1 MFSCGKITSCHKLIQ
16 VLGTCHGSPRD
27 TFLYY
32 VYIYIYVCV
41 CNNYIIYILYI
52 YIIYIYIFLGPV
64 TSQRANC
71 ERFFSDPVIICR
83 KSQTQMILRPGSTFQ
98 ILEVLALIQ
107 EKDTQKNTAKERHT
121 QIRYFEDLSSMSK
134 LSCSLNVE
142 AFDKMPKPKVVACVL
157 RCIELCWLEDPG
169 GLYSFLVS
177 NPMQFKKNVTKQN
190 ACRRH
195 CSVRQ
200 YSTEVWRFGRSRIR
214 PNVAC
219 MVYMLYR
226 VLKSNA
232 KKEDERSMDG
242 V

>member
-1 MFSCGKITSCHKLIQ
+1 M
-16 VLGTCHGSPRD
+16 
-27 TFLYY
+27 
-32 VYIYIYVCV
+32 
-41 CNNYIIYILYI
+41 
-52 YIIYIYIFLGPV
+52 
-64 TSQRANC
+64 
-71 ERFFSDPVIICR
+71 IICR

-177 NPMQFKKNVTKQN
+177 NPMQSKKMWQSRTHAECIVVWGSIALKCD
-190 ACRRH
+190 ALW
-195 CSVRQ
+195 
-200 YSTEVWRFGRSRIR
+200 TE
-214 PNVAC
+214 PNPAQWC
-219 MVYMLYR
+219 TCFIAR
-226 VLKSNA
+226 TQIKC
-232 KKEDERSMDG
+232 KERSVDG